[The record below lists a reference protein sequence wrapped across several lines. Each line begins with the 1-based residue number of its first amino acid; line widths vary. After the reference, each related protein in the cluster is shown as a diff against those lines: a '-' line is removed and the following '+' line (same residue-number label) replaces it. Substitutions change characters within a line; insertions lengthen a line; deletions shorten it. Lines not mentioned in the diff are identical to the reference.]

1 MHPASWF
8 CAFLVHFL
16 LSEDVM
22 KPELKKSHLE
32 KQVLENLSTAI
43 LLFDRDFRL
52 LYLNSSAEMLFEVSA
67 RKAVG
72 LPVLD
77 MIRCPG
83 SVLVNNLTQ
92 SQESGQPFTE
102 REHQLTLSDG
112 REITVDCTVIPLRHG
127 YRVDELLVEIQQVDR
142 QLRITREEQILSRN
156 EATRALIRGLAHEIK
171 NPLGGLRGAAQLLER
186 ELEDESL
193 TEYTQIIIE
202 EADRLQNLVN
212 NMLGPNRVPEMKPVN
227 IHQILE
233 RVCSLVKA
241 ESGPGLTINKDYDP
255 SIPPINGDTDQLIQ
269 SFLNIVRNAVKA
281 AGTKGVL
288 GITTRVLRQFTIG
301 NIRHRLVIS
310 VEIQDNGPG
319 IPKELQERIFFPM
332 VTGGDGMGLGLSIS
346 QTLINRHQGLIE
358 FTSKPGETV
367 FRVLLPLEQVDG

>member
-1 MHPASWF
+1 M
-8 CAFLVHFL
+8 
-16 LSEDVM
+16 M
-22 KPELKKSHLE
+22 PELKKSNLE

-43 LLFDRDFRL
+43 LLFDREFRL
-52 LYLNSSAEMLFEVSA
+52 LYLNSSAEMLFAVSS
-67 RKAVG
+67 RKALGSQVME
-72 LPVLD
+72 

-83 SVLVNNLTQ
+83 SVLIDNLNQ
-92 SQESGQPFTE
+92 SMESGQPFTE
-102 REHQLTLSDG
+102 REHQLTLPDG
-112 REITVDCTVIPLRHG
+112 SEITVDCTVVPLRQG
-127 YRVDELLVEIQQVDR
+127 YRVNELLVEIQQMDR

-156 EATRALIRGLAHEIK
+156 QATRALIRGLAHEIK

-186 ELEDESL
+186 ELHDESL

-212 NMLGPNRVPEMKPVN
+212 NMLGPNRIPEKKAVN

-233 RVCSLVKA
+233 RVCNLVKV
-241 ESGPGLTINKDYDP
+241 ETGPSLTINKDYDP
-255 SIPPINGDTDQLIQ
+255 SIPMINGDLDQLIQ
-269 SFLNIVRNAVKA
+269 SFLNILRNGVKA
-281 AGTKGVL
+281 AGSKGVI

-310 VEIQDNGPG
+310 VEIEDNGPG
-319 IPKELQERIFFPM
+319 IPKELQERVFFPM

-358 FTSKPGETV
+358 FNSKPGQTI

>member
-1 MHPASWF
+1 
-8 CAFLVHFL
+8 
-16 LSEDVM
+16 M
-22 KPELKKSHLE
+22 KPELKKSNLE

-43 LLFDRDFRL
+43 LLFDREFRL
-52 LYLNSSAEMLFEVSA
+52 LYLNSSAEMLFAVSA

-72 LPVLD
+72 SPVFEML
-77 MIRCPG
+77 RPV
-83 SVLVNNLTQ
+83 SVLLNNLNK
-92 SQESGQPFTE
+92 SLESGQPFTE
-102 REHQLTLSDG
+102 REHQLTLPDG
-112 REITVDCTVIPLRHG
+112 QEITVDCIVIPLSHDEQ
-127 YRVDELLVEIQQVDR
+127 VDELLVEFQQVDR

-212 NMLGPNRVPEMKPVN
+212 NMLGPNRLPEKKLVN

-233 RVCSLVKA
+233 RVCSLVKV
-241 ESGPGLTINKDYDP
+241 ETGPALTINKDYDP
-255 SIPPINGDTDQLIQ
+255 SIPSIFGDMDQLIQ
-269 SFLNIVRNAVKA
+269 SFLNILRNAVKA
-281 AGTKGVL
+281 AGSKGVL

-301 NIRHRLVIS
+301 NIRYRLVIL
-310 VEIQDNGPG
+310 VEIEDNGPG
-319 IPKELQERIFFPM
+319 IPKDLQERIFFPM
-332 VTGGDGMGLGLSIS
+332 VTGGNGMGMGLSIS

-358 FTSKPGETV
+358 FTSKPGQTV

>member
-1 MHPASWF
+1 M
-8 CAFLVHFL
+8 
-16 LSEDVM
+16 M
-22 KPELKKSHLE
+22 PELKKSNLE
-32 KQVLENLSTAI
+32 KQILENLSTAI

-52 LYLNSSAEMLFEVSA
+52 LFLNSSAEMLFAVSQ

-72 LPVLD
+72 TSVLD
-77 MIRCPG
+77 LIRCNDRG
-83 SVLVNNLTQ
+83 LLNNLYQ
-92 SQESGQPFTE
+92 ALESGQPFTE
-102 REHQLTLSDG
+102 REHQMVLPDG
-112 REITVDCTVIPLRHG
+112 REITIDCTVVPMRQG
-127 YRVDELLVEIQQVDR
+127 YRVRELLLEIQQVDR
-142 QLRITREEQILSRN
+142 QLRITREEQILARN
-156 EATRALIRGLAHEIK
+156 QATRALIRGMAHEIK

-186 ELEDESL
+186 ELHDESL

-212 NMLGPNRVPEMKPVN
+212 NMLGPNRLPEMKPVN
-227 IHQILE
+227 IHQVLE
-233 RVCSLVKA
+233 RVCSLVKV
-241 ESGPGLTINKDYDP
+241 ESGPALTLDKDYDP
-255 SIPPINGDTDQLIQ
+255 SIPPINGDLDQLIQ

-281 AGTKGVL
+281 AGSDGVI

-310 VEIQDNGPG
+310 VDIEDNGPG

-332 VTGGDGMGLGLSIS
+332 VSGSDGMGLGLSIS

-358 FTSKPGETV
+358 FTSKPGQTV